1 MKLDKIKFFL
11 EQSLLIIAKNIFL
24 CFLLLLL
31 LSLLF
36 GGFVFY
42 QYVFSPQEITLNIT
56 EEPFLIKEAIRQK
69 ILKKWQIRE
78 NKFRETDLK
87 EYSNPFDKP
96 VLPPAEELTE

>member
-31 LSLLF
+31 LSLLL

-42 QYVFSPQEITLNIT
+42 KYILSPQEITLNTT
-56 EEPFLIKEAIRQK
+56 EEPFVIKEAIHQK
-69 ILKKWQIRE
+69 ILEKWQIRE
-78 NKFRETDLK
+78 NKFRKADLK

-96 VLPPAEELTE
+96 VLPSAEELTE